1 MISCPAPM
9 SRLRRPS
16 VIPCPTL
23 SWLWRPSVI
32 SCPAPMSR
40 LWRPS
45 VIPCPATAMEA
56 VCDFLSCPYVTAME
70 AVCDFLSCPVTAM
83 EAACDSQTCPATA
96 PETRKAL
103 PVLSVSAL
111 PVLSVSAL
119 SVLSVSVPPRSQTLP
134 WFPAWS
140 AFVRWSP
147 ASVWW
152 STAQVWWSSAPPWWS
167 SARVW
172 WSSAPPW
179 WSSTPVWWFPVPP
192 APPWWALVP
201 SAPPWWALVPSAP
214 PWWALVP
221 SVPPWWAPVPSSLPW
236 LPALPQFPA
245 SPLAH
250 GPGPPSLPLFRL
262 HSTTLLDRMRASGS
276 RSLGGA
282 MSRILAMNFR
292 PIATRGHLC
301 ITLTLTPHYCCHS
314 PLNCISHHP
323 LHRHSC
329 SHGSRTHLRT
339 ISQSPSPNHTDFISL
354 GLPLG

>member
-1 MISCPAPM
+1 
-9 SRLRRPS
+9 
-16 VIPCPTL
+16 
-23 SWLWRPSVI
+23 
-32 SCPAPMSR
+32 
-40 LWRPS
+40 
-45 VIPCPATAMEA
+45 
-56 VCDFLSCPYVTAME
+56 
-70 AVCDFLSCPVTAM
+70 M

-140 AFVRWSP
+140 AFLRWSP

-152 STAQVWWSSAPPWWS
+152 STAQVWWSSALPWWS

-201 SAPPWWALVPSAP
+201 SSPA
-214 PWWALVP
+214 
-221 SVPPWWAPVPSSLPW
+221 WWAPVPSSLPW

-250 GPGPPSLPLFRL
+250 GSPPPPVPPPLHQPPGSHESVWKPLHGGGYVTNPGHELPPNSHQRSLVQ
-262 HSTTLLDRMRASGS
+262 HIDSYTTLLLPFTIELHFPSSTAPTQLFALITHTPENYLTITITQSHRLYKPGTS
-276 RSLGGA
+276 
-282 MSRILAMNFR
+282 SRI
-292 PIATRGHLC
+292 
-301 ITLTLTPHYCCHS
+301 TPS
-314 PLNCISHHP
+314 IV
-323 LHRHSC
+323 
-329 SHGSRTHLRT
+329 
-339 ISQSPSPNHTDFISL
+339 
-354 GLPLG
+354 